1 MEEIMVEK
9 TPLGTFFPSLYEPF
23 RQMGGKLADWLSPA
37 AEASSG
43 DDAYRITMELPG
55 VAEGDIHLTVENGV
69 VAVRGEK
76 KTEREEKGD
85 TWYFSE
91 RQYGAFQRSFRV
103 PADADEGKVSAEL
116 KDGVLTV
123 TIPRKPPSEKGG
135 KRVKISKG

>member
-1 MEEIMVEK
+1 MVEK
-9 TPLGTFFPSLYEPF
+9 TPLGTFWPSLYEPF
-23 RQMGGKLADWLSPA
+23 RQFGGRLADWLAPA

-43 DDAYRITMELPG
+43 EDAYRITMELPG
-55 VAEGDIHLTVENGV
+55 VAEADIHLTVENGV

-91 RQYGAFQRSFRV
+91 RQYGAFQRSFRL
-103 PADADEGKVSAEL
+103 PADADDAKVAAEL
-116 KDGVLTV
+116 KDGVLTIS
-123 TIPRKPPSEKGG
+123 IPRKAPADKAG